1 LFVLLLTKPSGFR
14 ERSLGTRRLIRRG
27 LVSWSFGRNR
37 TPKHKGGRALAV
49 KLLPPFGFVWLRAA
63 CLPKCRRHVR
73 LGHRPSKGAGFSINK
88 RSKYLFVLVA
98 TNAQT
103 QASNDFVIL
112 LNVRL
117 LQVIEQTSAML
128 DHLQQSASRMIV
140 FLVRLEVLGE
150 FANALT

>member
-1 LFVLLLTKPSGFR
+1 M
-14 ERSLGTRRLIRRG
+14 
-27 LVSWSFGRNR
+27 
-37 TPKHKGGRALAV
+37 

-103 QASNDFVIL
+103 QASNDVVVL
-112 LNVRL
+112 LDIRL
-117 LQVIEQTSAML
+117 SQIIEQTSALL
-128 DHLQQSASRMIV
+128 DHLQQAAPRMMV
-140 FLVRLEVLGE
+140 FLMRFEMLGE
-150 FANALT
+150 FADALT